1 MSEDPDS
8 SRRPRDWTSA
18 EKLAA
23 IVEVGRL
30 SEEELGIYLRENG
43 LHMDNISDWKAQI
56 EISLGRKP
64 YSSKEES
71 RLKKRVKKLER
82 EVIRKDRALAEATA
96 LVVLSKKMRALWG
109 ARKKTPNTG
118 KNRNNREYSDCPS
131 SRGKTEAMLRNRWHR
146 STNNT
151 ALVGKS
157 SVL

>member
-109 ARKKTPNTG
+109 GEEENT
-118 KNRNNREYSDCPS
+118 
-131 SRGKTEAMLRNRWHR
+131 
-146 STNNT
+146 
-151 ALVGKS
+151 
-157 SVL
+157 